1 MMNWNHQCF
10 CFCHDLQLP
19 KFCFYRDHPSPR
31 SLQLSGRNIVSEFC
45 IYRVHIPFKL
55 SSVTNLTYQLR
66 RTAFSW
72 QEMGDSRKYQ
82 GYRADGPRYECGTV
96 SGESPQ
102 WLECMSPQ
110 TCC

>member
-1 MMNWNHQCF
+1 MTFSYLSSVSTVIIQV
-10 CFCHDLQLP
+10 P
-19 KFCFYRDHPSPR
+19 VPS
-31 SLQLSGRNIVSEFC
+31 LLSGRNIVSEFC